1 VRPLILSLLVVL
13 AGLQWALWFGRGG
26 RGDVR
31 EIREQIEQ
39 QRAFN
44 TEFEARNRGLA
55 AEVMDLKQ
63 GLDAVEE
70 LARSEM
76 GMIRQDEIFFEM
88 LEPPGV
94 MRAAPVAQ

>member
-1 VRPLILSLLVVL
+1 MRPLILSLLVVL

-26 RGDVR
+26 RTDVR
-31 EIREQIEQ
+31 EIRDQIEQ

-44 TEFEARNRGLA
+44 TESEARNRGLA

-76 GMIRQDEIFFEM
+76 GMIRQDEIFFEL
-88 LEPPGV
+88 LEPSGA